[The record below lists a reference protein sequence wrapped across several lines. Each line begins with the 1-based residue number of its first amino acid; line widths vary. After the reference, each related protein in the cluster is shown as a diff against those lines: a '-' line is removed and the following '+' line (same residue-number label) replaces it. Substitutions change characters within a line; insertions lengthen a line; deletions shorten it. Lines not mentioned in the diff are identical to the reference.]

1 MSAHRLA
8 WLVILPLITPV
19 TGLAAQQTL
28 VTPGARVRI
37 SAPTVA
43 ESPLLGTVV
52 ALPADTLIVDAL
64 GYADPLALSL
74 ASLARLEVS
83 QGRESRTLN
92 TLKGAGVGSLIG
104 VGAGLATVGILCAIN
119 DTDTWDCDF
128 DDPYIGLAFAVY
140 GTLGLAIGAL
150 TGAIIG
156 STKDVDRW
164 VDVPLDRLRF
174 SLTPSE
180 HLLGLTVSARVAF

>member
-8 WLVILPLITPV
+8 SLVILPLITPV

-64 GYADPLALSL
+64 DYADPLALPL

-83 QGRESRTLN
+83 QGQESRTLN
-92 TLKGAGVGSLIG
+92 TLKGAGFGSLIG

-119 DTDTWDCDF
+119 GDCDA
-128 DDPYIGLAFAVY
+128 DDPYTGMAFVVFGA
-140 GTLGLAIGAL
+140 LGLAVGAP

-156 STKDVDRW
+156 LTKEVDRW
-164 VDVPLDRLRF
+164 VDVPLDRLRV

-180 HLLGLTVSARVAF
+180 HLGLTVSARVAF